1 MRGSSSYI
9 LFLSAAES
17 FVRMNLRVLS
27 KELDEL
33 FEVASTLS
41 WRLIN
46 GGL

>member
-1 MRGSSSYI
+1 MRGSPSYI

-17 FVRMNLRVLS
+17 FVGMDLRVLS

-33 FEVASTLS
+33 FEIASALS
-41 WRLIN
+41 WRLID